1 MKLFFYPVLIVF
13 SSLVHADLVGLD
25 STELTDV
32 TGQGGADLSWTLSL
46 NHKYANDM
54 SLQDISD
61 KSKAFSALTT
71 SDVNYVYN
79 CTNDILCRLAISPN
93 NHVENGNQ
101 KWLVFKKIQ
110 GTLQIDRF
118 SMDGSTITNKDGNPQ
133 TAMQLTFYDNAPL
146 KIRNL
151 GFAGLSLESGAE
163 GYLNSET
170 YGTEAGIFDKG
181 LEKGFMGLNAHGN
194 LHISGNLKI
203 FSYNCAGTST
213 SRC

>member
-1 MKLFFYPVLIVF
+1 MLMKLFFYPVLIVF

-79 CTNDILCRLAISPN
+79 
-93 NHVENGNQ
+93 
-101 KWLVFKKIQ
+101 
-110 GTLQIDRF
+110 
-118 SMDGSTITNKDGNPQ
+118 
-133 TAMQLTFYDNAPL
+133 
-146 KIRNL
+146 
-151 GFAGLSLESGAE
+151 
-163 GYLNSET
+163 
-170 YGTEAGIFDKG
+170 
-181 LEKGFMGLNAHGN
+181 
-194 LHISGNLKI
+194 
-203 FSYNCAGTST
+203 
-213 SRC
+213 

>member
-1 MKLFFYPVLIVF
+1 MKLFFYPALIAF
-13 SSLVHADLVGLD
+13 SSLVHADLVGLN

-54 SLQDISD
+54 LLQDISN
-61 KSKAFSALTT
+61 KSKTMTQLTSA
-71 SDVNYVYN
+71 DVNYVYQ
-79 CTNDILCRLAISPN
+79 CTNDILCHVAISPN
-93 NHVENGNQ
+93 NHMESGNQ

-118 SMDGSTITNKDGNPQ
+118 SLDGSTITNKDGNPQ
-133 TAMQLTFYDNAPL
+133 TAMQLSFYDIAPL

-151 GFAGLSLESGAE
+151 GFAGLSVESGAE
-163 GYLNSET
+163 GYLNSAV
-170 YGTEAGIFDKG
+170 YGAEAGSFDKG
-181 LEKGFMGLNAHGN
+181 SEKGFMGLNIHGN
-194 LHISGNLKI
+194 LHMSGDLKI